1 MSLSTAK
8 IEEVATEFGIVRT
21 DWDQVL
27 CPQRRLAEDADV
39 EESGTV
45 RVCGRPL
52 YLNWTTTVIVT
63 MDPEPMR
70 PEDGSTSS
78 WALECDEGHVLATS
92 DSQDENPEPPLIS
105 SLLPLLVRQR
115 MNEGD

>member
-1 MSLSTAK
+1 MQTTK
-8 IEEVATEFGIVRT
+8 IEDIETPFGTVRT

-27 CPQRRLAEDADV
+27 CPQKTLAEDADV

-52 YLNWTTTVIVT
+52 YLNWTTSVSVT
-63 MDPEPMR
+63 MDPEPMK
-70 PEDGSTSS
+70 PEDGVTSS

-92 DSQDENPEPPLIS
+92 DGQDENPAPPRVA
-105 SLLPLLVRQR
+105 SLLPLLATR
-115 MNEGD
+115 GD